1 MKSNVVIKV
10 TEFVIK
16 LLLTLFL
23 YLCRF
28 LFLLLVYLCSLS
40 ASEIKL
46 HLLMRFPFLFCLV
59 AFFKI
64 LFSFCFETFI
74 NSFFS
79 RFEIFDEILFDVC
92 LVFCLCKE
100 GGMVFEKLVDRWSF
114 WGIFLQ
120 TSCNKGSEL
129 WWPCDSWWCNS
140 WQGRRLLVD
149 YHHDH
154 FDWRMIWV
162 GWVSKSKLYCG
173 YA

>member
-10 TEFVIK
+10 AKFVVK

-28 LFLLLVYLCSLS
+28 LFLLLICLCSLG

-64 LFSFCFETFI
+64 LFTLCFETFVD
-74 NSFFS
+74 SFFS
-79 RFEIFDEILFDVC
+79 RLQIFDEILFDVC

-100 GGMVFEKLVDRWSF
+100 GCMIFEKLVNCRPF
-114 WGIFLQ
+114 GGIFLQ
-120 TSCNKGSEL
+120 TGGDEGSEL
-129 WWPCDSWWCNS
+129 RRPGDARWCNS
-140 WQGRRLLVD
+140 WQ
-149 YHHDH
+149 
-154 FDWRMIWV
+154 
-162 GWVSKSKLYCG
+162 
-173 YA
+173 